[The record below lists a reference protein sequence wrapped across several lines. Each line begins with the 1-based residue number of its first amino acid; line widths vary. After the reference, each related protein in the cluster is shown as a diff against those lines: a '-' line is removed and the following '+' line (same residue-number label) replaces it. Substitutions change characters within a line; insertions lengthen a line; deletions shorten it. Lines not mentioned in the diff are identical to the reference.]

1 MQPVEMQ
8 QMIAEHGATL
18 GPIFMNA
25 LPDSE
30 SEPEDIAATVAW
42 LASEE
47 ARHITG
53 AQIPVDMGTLI
64 R

>member
-8 QMIAEHGATL
+8 QLIAG
-18 GPIFMNA
+18 
-25 LPDSE
+25 
-30 SEPEDIAATVAW
+30 TVAW
-42 LASEE
+42 LLSDE

-53 AQIPVDMGTLI
+53 AQIPVDLGTLI